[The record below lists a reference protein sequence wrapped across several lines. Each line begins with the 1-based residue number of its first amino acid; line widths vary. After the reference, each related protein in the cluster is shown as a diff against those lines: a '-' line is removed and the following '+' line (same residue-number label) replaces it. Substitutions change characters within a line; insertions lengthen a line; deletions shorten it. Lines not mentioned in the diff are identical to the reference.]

1 MSLARR
7 RLVSHGRRS
16 FISRER
22 SSRSAERRSNLHKRA
37 AGGRRGGGRARA
49 GRSGSAGGETPGPR
63 PRLDYASGRMMYG
76 TNFQPERTCR
86 RRCERGLTGEATA
99 GLARPGAFIT
109 RGRASPADRT
119 AARGRALVR
128 ASV

>member
-1 MSLARR
+1 MSLARK
-7 RLVSHGRRS
+7 RLVSHGAHSLRGT
-16 FISRER
+16 E
-22 SSRSAERRSNLHKRA
+22 ARSNLHKRA
-37 AGGRRGGGRARA
+37 DRRGEGA

-76 TNFQPERTCR
+76 TNFHPERTCR

-109 RGRASPADRT
+109 RGRANSAGRS
-119 AARGRALVR
+119 ARARIARSRERVMI
-128 ASV
+128 A